1 MTWAPELS
9 NPSLDT
15 GVIDKI
21 KPGKIVV
28 PEFKNFVMPLIRKVD
43 PNWVRLI
50 AADLVSVQP
59 MAGDVGMIFFQRYR
73 YGAAPIIIVKR
84 TIPNVF
90 GQIGVRILEEP
101 DERQEPEIW
110 VPEPEPPRKTIIFV
124 PSNFGTFPVRHLEA

>member
-28 PEFKNFVMPLIRKVD
+28 PEFKNFVMPLIRKVA
-43 PNWVRLI
+43 PQLI

-59 MAGDVGMIFFQRYR
+59 MTAPAGMIFFQRYR

-90 GQIGVRILEEP
+90 GQIGGRILEEP